1 MKLNN
6 DMFETRN
13 YRHVEPFMVF
23 AVTFLI
29 ASAICVL
36 AGCVSGNKA
45 EVNAIK
51 IEKQS
56 TAKEV
61 DQYVE
66 TSGKVLRFVGF
77 GK

>member
-1 MKLNN
+1 MKH
-6 DMFETRN
+6 D
-13 YRHVEPFMVF
+13 PIDFMLRAF
-23 AVTFLI
+23 ALI
-29 ASAICVL
+29 VIAIIL
-36 AGCVSGNKA
+36 GSTAGCVSGNKA

-56 TAKEV
+56 KAAEV

-66 TSGKVLRFVGF
+66 TSGKVLRFMGL